1 MHRLHLTSGLTG
13 GLRLQAPRGPTQTPV
28 VTAWSEKAVRV
39 QLLSGQPM
47 PRAGRPWQ
55 SCPGSLPAGQQQ
67 TNLTS
72 PTCLTGTQPHGGRE
86 ADERVCHIGQNSFCL
101 CTMQKLS
108 MCMCVCSGQASD
120 GVTQPLQP
128 CAHPPGTAAFG
139 WPCQGCTVTPEC
151 LPAGTPRE
159 RSGTPRCHCG
169 HDAVA
174 GCWHPGSVCPVGSTA
189 EA

>member
-1 MHRLHLTSGLTG
+1 MHRLHLTGGLTG

-108 MCMCVCSGQASD
+108 MCMCVHVCVQWPGLGRCHPAPAAVCTPTWHCRFWLALPGLHSNTRVPASWN
-120 GVTQPLQP
+120 P
-128 CAHPPGTAAFG
+128 
-139 WPCQGCTVTPEC
+139 
-151 LPAGTPRE
+151 
-159 RSGTPRCHCG
+159 SGTLGNPSLPL
-169 HDAVA
+169 
-174 GCWHPGSVCPVGSTA
+174 WP
-189 EA
+189 